1 MPKTRPAEDRKD
13 QAIAAPM
20 QEFLR
25 AVGGRGDV
33 RARAVF
39 EVVDGLLA
47 YRSARAALAG
57 PALADWTERYEQQ
70 VRQLVVHGVDG
81 VNDLFDTGSWP
92 RMVRLLAAS
101 PRSVAMDELVLTVQ
115 AAIGERYGERAGEA
129 ASTATTLLAG
139 STVTT
144 ARTRGGVKVT
154 LERDGQEPVSLT
166 LTAQQEMGD
175 QPRAPSSALFAA
187 RPPLVVQRQGGLRA
201 TPTNTDLGSVD
212 FYGAFMAAC
221 QALVSSAQRDA
232 RTAKRFGRVRVEGE
246 LGLVAL
252 IIWAIV
258 AIALCVSWAIACTG
272 WANPG
277 NANNQNSAACEVLG
291 AIALIVSAALLAFA
305 LGGGGKAKSGPSDL
319 GGAGYNAN
327 PP

>member
-1 MPKTRPAEDRKD
+1 MSAVTGS
-13 QAIAAPM
+13 AAPEPM

-212 FYGAFMAAC
+212 FYGAFIAAC

-246 LGLVAL
+246 AIPIIV
-252 IIWAIV
+252 IIWL
-258 AIALCVSWAIACTG
+258 IALAVAAISTAIAC
-272 WANPG
+272 AIDI
-277 NANNQNSAACEVLG
+277 QSDACHVLETITTVIG
-291 AIALIVSAALLAFA
+291 AIVGFALIAVLTAS
-305 LGGGGKAKSGPSDL
+305 GGGTIPAT
-319 GGAGYNAN
+319 GGVNFQGYNVN
-327 PP
+327 PPNYA